1 MPDASPPMPDASPPM
16 PDAGHCGHTGE
27 LCCPGMICD
36 PSNECGGGTC
46 HHCGGSL
53 ESCCDPGMT
62 CNGLLVCV
70 AGICT
75 L

>member
-1 MPDASPPMPDASPPM
+1 MV
-16 PDAGHCGHTGE
+16 CE
-27 LCCPGMICD
+27 

-46 HHCGGSL
+46 HHCGDSL

-62 CNGLLVCV
+62 CNGLLVCL
-70 AGICT
+70 AGVCT